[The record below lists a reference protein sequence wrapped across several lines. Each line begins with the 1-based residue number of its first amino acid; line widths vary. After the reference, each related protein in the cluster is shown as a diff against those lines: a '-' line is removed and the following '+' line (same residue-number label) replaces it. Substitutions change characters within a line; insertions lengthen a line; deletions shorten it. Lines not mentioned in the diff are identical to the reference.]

1 MIDWSSFTPWPSV
14 AGGALIGAAV
24 AMLWLV
30 NGRIAGISGICAGL
44 LTKIS
49 QIQWWRLAFLIGL
62 LLAPVAWQLFAPL
75 PEIRLQ
81 TPGWLL
87 AVAGLVVGVGVQLGS
102 GCTSGHGVCG
112 MARLSKR
119 SVVAT
124 LIFMGTA
131 MLTVLV
137 LGNAGVAP

>member
-1 MIDWSSFTPWPSV
+1 MIDWSSFTPWTSLT
-14 AGGALIGAAV
+14 GGALIGGAV
-24 AMLWLV
+24 ALLWLA

-44 LTKIS
+44 MTNLS
-49 QIQWWRLAFLIGL
+49 QLQWWRLAFVAGL
-62 LLAPVAWQLFAPL
+62 VAAPVCWQLVAPL

-81 TPGWLL
+81 ASPGGL
-87 AVAGLVVGVGVQLGS
+87 AVAGLVVGIGVQLGS
-102 GCTSGHGVCG
+102 GCTSGHGICG

-124 LIFMGTA
+124 LIFMGMA